1 VSPEIFLEPTLHT
14 SFKIIVS
21 PVAPIKEQTA
31 GLLRATK
38 NVLLSIEKRLAF
50 HLRVLH
56 QGFRPRSIQAI
67 SIKSNFGYIVSIKFF
82 VALSITPIGYS
93 ESCSAASFKT

>member
-1 VSPEIFLEPTLHT
+1 MVTQLFRVSPEIFLEPTLHT

-38 NVLLSIEKRLAF
+38 NVVVSIEKRLAF

-56 QGFRPRSIQAI
+56 LWFQTTQYSSWFNK
-67 SIKSNFGYIVSIKFF
+67 KSSSFYNWTLEKWNY
-82 VALSITPIGYS
+82 LSS
-93 ESCSAASFKT
+93 